1 MRKELFLK
9 HIRMIKFAVGTVVS
23 VAIFIALVVTF
34 ALMVFPENITLGIYL
49 FVMIFISF
57 CTVISFL
64 FLRFYQKMNYDFTS
78 NGEQI
83 TFSGLK
89 GETVVNRSECEK
101 IYVYSTGIQI
111 KCGTTGIW
119 LYNYEPV
126 LKKSSELC
134 IYDERNL
141 REHFPN
147 AQISRKFI

>member
-1 MRKELFLK
+1 MRKELFLNN
-9 HIRMIKFAVGTVVS
+9 IRVIKFAVGAVVS

-34 ALMVFPENITLGIYL
+34 ALMVFPENITLGVYL
-49 FVMIFISF
+49 LVMTFISF
-57 CTVISFL
+57 CTVMTFL

-83 TFSGLK
+83 TFLGLK
-89 GETVVNRSECEK
+89 GETVVNRSKCEK
-101 IYVYSTGIQI
+101 IYVYSTSIQI
-111 KCGTTGIW
+111 KCGTTAIW

-134 IYDERNL
+134 IYDERYL

-147 AQISRKFI
+147 AQISRRLI

>member
-9 HIRMIKFAVGTVVS
+9 HIRMIKFAVVAIVS
-23 VAIFIALVVTF
+23 VAIFIALVITF
-34 ALMVFPENITLGIYL
+34 ALLVFPENITLGIYL
-49 FVMIFISF
+49 LVMMFISF

-83 TFSGLK
+83 TFLGLK

-111 KCGTTGIW
+111 KCGTAGIW
-119 LYNYEPV
+119 LYNYKPV

-141 REHFPN
+141 KEHFPN
-147 AQISRKFI
+147 AQISRRFI

>member
-9 HIRMIKFAVGTVVS
+9 NIRMIKFAVGAVVS
-23 VAIFIALVVTF
+23 VAIFIALVITF

-49 FVMIFISF
+49 IVMMFISF

-64 FLRFYQKMNYDFTS
+64 FLRFYQKMSYDFTS

-83 TFSGLK
+83 TFLGLK

-101 IYVYSTGIQI
+101 IYVYSTCIQI
-111 KCGTTGIW
+111 KYGTTEIW
-119 LYNYEPV
+119 LYNYEPAF
-126 LKKSSELC
+126 KKSSEIC

-147 AQISRKFI
+147 AQISRRLI